1 MSDSPINFNG
11 LDSAVYGPVR
21 LGVLTALQMSGALDF
36 TTIKK
41 RLDVSDGALGIHLAK
56 LEEIE
61 YVTCKKEFVG
71 RRPKSTYTITQKGKK
86 ALATYLDAMQELVRA
101 LELSKK
107 RDENANPA
115 IPAGAKTP

>member
-1 MSDSPINFNG
+1 MSENPIDFNG

-41 RLDVSDGALGIHLAK
+41 RLDVADGALGIHLAK

-61 YVTCKKEFVG
+61 YVTCEKEFVG
-71 RRPKSTYTITQKGKK
+71 RRPKSTYTITRKGKK
-86 ALATYLDAMQELVRA
+86 ALATYLDAMQELISA
-101 LELSKK
+101 LENSK
-107 RDENANPA
+107 
-115 IPAGAKTP
+115 